1 MLIKTLRINFLI
13 QKMTVHQR
21 RIILMLLM
29 KVNQLLS
36 RKKMKKL
43 NQNNKRFPMMSQ
55 KQNRKKTLMILQ
67 SHTPNLP
74 VVKKTSNHLQ
84 NEQEWVGEEVVE
96 SEAVGSEEGELE
108 EEEEIDLEQ
117 QPV

>member
-1 MLIKTLRINFLI
+1 
-13 QKMTVHQR
+13 
-21 RIILMLLM
+21 MLLM

-55 KQNRKKTLMILQ
+55 KQNRKKTLILQ

-84 NEQEWVGEEVVE
+84 NEQEWVGKDVVE
-96 SEAVGSEEGELE
+96 SEAVGSEEGELGE
-108 EEEEIDLEQ
+108 KEEIDLDQ

>member
-1 MLIKTLRINFLI
+1 
-13 QKMTVHQR
+13 
-21 RIILMLLM
+21 MLLM

-43 NQNNKRFPMMSQ
+43 NKNNKRFPMMSQ
-55 KQNRKKTLMILQ
+55 KQNRKKTLILQ

-84 NEQEWVGEEVVE
+84 NEQEWVGKDVVE
-96 SEAVGSEEGELE
+96 SEAVGSEEGELGE
-108 EEEEIDLEQ
+108 KEEIDLDQ

>member
-1 MLIKTLRINFLI
+1 
-13 QKMTVHQR
+13 
-21 RIILMLLM
+21 
-29 KVNQLLS
+29 
-36 RKKMKKL
+36 
-43 NQNNKRFPMMSQ
+43 
-55 KQNRKKTLMILQ
+55 MILQ
-67 SHTPNLP
+67 SHKPNLP

-96 SEAVGSEEGELE
+96 SETVGSEEGKLE

>member
-1 MLIKTLRINFLI
+1 
-13 QKMTVHQR
+13 
-21 RIILMLLM
+21 MLLM

-36 RKKMKKL
+36 QKKMKKL
-43 NQNNKRFPMMSQ
+43 NKNIKPLPLMSD

-67 SHTPNLP
+67 GHKPNLP

-96 SEAVGSEEGELE
+96 SEVVGPEEGELE
-108 EEEEIDLEQ
+108 KEEAIDLEQ

>member
-1 MLIKTLRINFLI
+1 
-13 QKMTVHQR
+13 
-21 RIILMLLM
+21 MLLM

-36 RKKMKKL
+36 WKKMKKL
-43 NQNNKRFPMMSQ
+43 NKNNKRFPMMSH
-55 KQNRKKTLMILQ
+55 KQNRKKTLVILQ
-67 SHTPNLP
+67 SHKLNLP

-96 SEAVGSEEGELE
+96 SETVGSEEGKL

>member
-1 MLIKTLRINFLI
+1 
-13 QKMTVHQR
+13 
-21 RIILMLLM
+21 M

-43 NQNNKRFPMMSQ
+43 SKNNKRFPMMSQ

-67 SHTPNLP
+67 SHKPNLP
-74 VVKKTSNHLQ
+74 AVKKTSNHLQ
-84 NEQEWVGEEVVE
+84 NEQEWVGEGVIE
-96 SEAVGSEEGELE
+96 SDEGELE
-108 EEEEIDLEQ
+108 EGEEIDLEQ

>member
-1 MLIKTLRINFLI
+1 
-13 QKMTVHQR
+13 
-21 RIILMLLM
+21 MLLM

-43 NQNNKRFPMMSQ
+43 SKNNKRFPMMSQ

-74 VVKKTSNHLQ
+74 VVKKTSNLQ
-84 NEQEWVGEEVVE
+84 NEQEWVGKDVVE
-96 SEAVGSEEGELE
+96 SEAVGSEEGELGE
-108 EEEEIDLEQ
+108 KEEIDLDQ

>member
-1 MLIKTLRINFLI
+1 
-13 QKMTVHQR
+13 
-21 RIILMLLM
+21 
-29 KVNQLLS
+29 
-36 RKKMKKL
+36 MKKL
-43 NQNNKRFPMMSQ
+43 NKNNKRFPMISH

-67 SHTPNLP
+67 SHKPNLA

-84 NEQEWVGEEVVE
+84 SEQEWVGEEVVE